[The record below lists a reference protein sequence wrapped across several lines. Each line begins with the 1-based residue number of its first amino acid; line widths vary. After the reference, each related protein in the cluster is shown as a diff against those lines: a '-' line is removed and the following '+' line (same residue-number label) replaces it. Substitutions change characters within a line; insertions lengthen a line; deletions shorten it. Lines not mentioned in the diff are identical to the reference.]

1 MRSVAEHQRV
11 VTDLIRSRPPVPVAL
26 HDAQGLVLAE
36 DVVTA
41 ERYIAALTPAAEPVS
56 ADVVT
61 FPVAKEEKLAR
72 AA

>member
-1 MRSVAEHQRV
+1 MNLDAATQQYSCPRFLCFRSS
-11 VTDLIRSRPPVPVAL
+11 RSISPIA
-26 HDAQGLVLAE
+26 